1 MSIKFI
7 GIDLA
12 KNVFQIHGADE
23 AGHVMLRKTVSR
35 TKLIDFFR
43 RLPPAVIGMEACAT
57 AHFWGRRLA
66 ELGHDVRLIPPAYV
80 KPFVKTNKNDQADAE
95 AISEAVQRP
104 TMRFVAIKTPEQQAV
119 LLLHRARSGFVKAR
133 TACSNQIRAILAEFG
148 LPIPAGISHVAE
160 HAARLIDDTTNEI
173 PAICRRLITA
183 LLEHLAQ
190 LNIRVQAIEIELA
203 AWHRDS
209 AISVRLA
216 EIPGVGLLGAT
227 AIAASVGDARQFRNG
242 RQLSAWMGLVPRQH
256 SSGGKQ
262 RLLGISKHGDAY
274 LRTLLIHGA
283 RSVLSRLKSK
293 PEATESWGR
302 RLLERNSMNLVAT
315 ALANKMARTIW
326 ALIRH
331 ERRYDP
337 GFLPTRPAPSI
348 S

>member
-1 MSIKFI
+1 VSIKFI

-35 TKLIDFFR
+35 PKFIDFFR
-43 RLPPAVIGMEACAT
+43 GLPPAVIGMEACAS

-119 LLLHRARSGFVKAR
+119 LLLHRARSGFVKVR
-133 TACSNQIRAILAEFG
+133 TACSNQIRAILSEFG

-160 HAARLIDDTTNEI
+160 HAARLIDDTTNEV
-173 PAICRRLITA
+173 PAICRRLIAA

-190 LNIRVQAIEIELA
+190 LNMRVQAIEIELA
-203 AWHRDS
+203 AWHRES

-293 PEATESWGR
+293 PEATESWRR
-302 RLLERNSMNLVAT
+302 RLLERNCMNLAAT